1 MLVKDAM
8 STKVETVAPNTTLQ
22 ECARMMRRMDIGAL
36 PVWENGK
43 LIGMVTDRDVC
54 CRSVG
59 DGRDPAAMTVREAMS
74 SDVTSCF
81 EDEDC
86 IDAARL
92 MQSKRLRRLAVLNRQ
107 KSMVGLLSVDD
118 IARYS
123 HDLAGEILEAASPWP
138 H

>member
-123 HDLAGEILEAASPWP
+123 HDLAGGILEAASPWP